1 MTTAQTII
9 TRARYRT
16 DKLNSTFINDTNDCL
31 PWADH
36 GHRELYDILI
46 AAYGQE
52 YFLTTVDMYVSAST
66 LFSTLSTY
74 LTGKKTKYIY
84 TITQDP
90 TVSITTTTTIETGTT
105 SFYKLIRFDR
115 SGLHTSSS
123 VYITPG
129 LTQIT
134 TSVDINEAAANESR
148 VPFRPF
154 EFSDVVLSDTPSA
167 WDSSGR
173 NVKYRLSGDRIYW
186 HPRPQS
192 AEMVRMY
199 YIPLPGTLSALTDSI
214 DTWCE
219 PWVEYPELYVARAI
233 AAKEQDDAAVASFN
247 AQMAQVERRIMETAP
262 PRDAGQ
268 PQSIVDVRGN
278 DYWSRCMWPD
288 EVGW

>member
-16 DKLNSTFINDTNDCL
+16 DKLNSTFVNDTNDLL
-31 PWADH
+31 PWTDH

-74 LTGKKTKYIY
+74 KTGNFLKTIVNGA
-84 TITQDP
+84 
-90 TVSITTTTTIETGTT
+90 TVTTTNTVETATTN
-105 SFYKLIRFDR
+105 FYKLIRLDR
-115 SGLHTSSS
+115 SGLNSSTT
-123 VYITPG
+123 VTITPG
-129 LTQIT
+129 GAPIT
-134 TSVDINEAAANESR
+134 VSTTINEAAANESR

-167 WDSSGR
+167 WDTSGR
-173 NVKYRLSGDRIYW
+173 NVQYRLSGDRIYW

-192 AEMVRMY
+192 KQMVRMY

-219 PWVEYPELYVARAI
+219 PWVEYPELYVSRAI
-233 AAKEQDDAAVASFN
+233 AAKEQDTEAVASFN
-247 AQMAQVERRIMETAP
+247 AQLAQVERRIMETAP